1 MESLFFMAALP
12 SLHTKYLVSQ
22 GCSGFLEALSDNYS
36 AYFTRWQ
43 WELNE
48 ITHVKCLMVLPRLDS
63 KMFSMMTMM
72 LPPPRPHPHTDPL
85 RKPGMVCCL
94 LCRGSH
100 AFLLPSI
107 KPQTLHLS
115 LILCCRNCPAVR
127 FLSFLFLSAFHT
139 AVSPLCTQ
147 PWRLMMTVK
156 SQGKLVNL
164 LTK

>member
-12 SLHTKYLVSQ
+12 SLHTKYLVIQ

-36 AYFTRWQ
+36 AYYTRWQ

-48 ITHVKCLMVLPRLDS
+48 IMHVKCLMVLPRLDS

-72 LPPPRPHPHTDPL
+72 LPPPQPHPHTDPL

-94 LCRGSH
+94 LSRGSH
-100 AFLLPSI
+100 AFLLSSI

-115 LILCCRNCPAVR
+115 LILCCRNGTPMAAQQLVSIL
-127 FLSFLFLSAFHT
+127 FFFSQPSTQQSLLSPPYH
-139 AVSPLCTQ
+139 
-147 PWRLMMTVK
+147 
-156 SQGKLVNL
+156 GG
-164 LTK
+164 